1 MNINP
6 KIKDTYLVV
15 KNKITNMPTS
25 EKLLFVGAGV
35 LLVATLLAITIPVK
49 ADKIN
54 ATPPSEPSETV
65 EIMETETAAT
75 ESVTEE
81 TVPEPEFV
89 EEPIEETEAPT
100 EETTPPTEETEPV
113 VEETEPPVKENNVTN
128 TGSSSSSN
136 TGVKNTWDVYV
147 GRFKVPSAGINVGC
161 YASASQMTVDAS
173 DSAAYYNGYGH
184 TVIADHVNQAF
195 SGLSSCSVGTSA
207 KLETGSGTKTYTCVG
222 KMNGHNTGTGLTD
235 ANYNSIRDYYPGTLV
250 AYTCNGNWQN
260 VVLVFFMPDD
270 GNNIYVDSNGNLNEF
285 ESKDEEAEY
294 SPSRFCDEMGRE
306 HRWGPW
312 SREWGD
318 AAGTYEW
325 RSRHCQLCP
334 EEDWQLFD
342 LVPPETE
349 PAPTEPPVIEPE
361 PTEPPTTEP
370 PVQETEPPVETT
382 PEETMP
388 PETQEV
394 IPSADE
400 GETVNPE

>member
-1 MNINP
+1 MNIHP
-6 KIKDTYLVV
+6 KIKDTYFVV
-15 KNKITNMPTS
+15 KDKITNMPTS
-25 EKLLFVGAGV
+25 EKLLFVGAGI
-35 LLVATLLAITIPVK
+35 LLVATLFAIAVPVK
-49 ADKIN
+49 AEKVN
-54 ATPPSEPSETV
+54 TTPPSEPSEMV
-65 EIMETETAAT
+65 EIMETEAETTEPVTVETTIVTEVAEETTEAT
-75 ESVTEE
+75 EE
-81 TVPEPEFV
+81 
-89 EEPIEETEAPT
+89 PT
-100 EETTPPTEETEPV
+100 EETTTPTEETEPA
-113 VEETEPPVKENNVTN
+113 TEPPAKENNVTN
-128 TGSSSSSN
+128 TGNTSSSN
-136 TGVKNTWDVYV
+136 TGTNNTWDVYV

-195 SGLSSCSVGTSA
+195 SGLSSCSVGTAA

-235 ANYNSIRDYYPGTLV
+235 ANYNSIRDYYPGALV

-260 VVLVFFMPDD
+260 VILVFFMPDD

-285 ESKDEEAEY
+285 ESKDEEVEY

-306 HRWGPW
+306 HKWGAW
-312 SREWGD
+312 GREWGN

-349 PAPTEPPVIEPE
+349 PAPTEPPA
-361 PTEPPTTEP
+361 TEP
-370 PVQETEPPVETT
+370 PVQGAEPPVETT

-388 PETQEV
+388 PETQEDALPV
-394 IPSADE
+394 DD